1 MSLCKTYKKNM
12 RMKPY
17 LVMMKNRKV
26 LYSTNLHS
34 GSVTNIKLKRVPTFL
49 TPPQLKKVDFRK
61 IEILQPSF
69 MKVIMI
75 RQLKRI

>member
-1 MSLCKTYKKNM
+1 
-12 RMKPY
+12 MKPY
-17 LVMMKNRKV
+17 LVMMRNGKV

-34 GSVTNIKLKRVPTFL
+34 GSVTNIKLKRGPTFL
-49 TPPQLKKVDFRK
+49 TPPQLQMVNFRK

-69 MKVIMI
+69 MKVIII